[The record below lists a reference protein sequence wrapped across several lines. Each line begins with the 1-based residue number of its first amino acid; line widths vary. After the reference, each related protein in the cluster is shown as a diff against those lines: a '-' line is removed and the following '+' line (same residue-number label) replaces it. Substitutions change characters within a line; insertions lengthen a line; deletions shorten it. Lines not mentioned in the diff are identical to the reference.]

1 MKAFLIGLGA
11 GATVALLFAPRTG
24 KETQRAVSKF
34 AKQGMD
40 HAMES
45 GKKMSAQVK
54 DLADQA
60 KEFPAF

>member
-1 MKAFLIGLGA
+1 MKGFLIGLGA
-11 GATVALLFAPRTG
+11 GAAIALLFAPRTG

-40 HAMES
+40 RAMES

-54 DLADQA
+54 EVTDQA
-60 KEFPAF
+60 KEVATF